1 MDLAAKLAERLLG
14 GAQPGSA
21 MGVACTVVAVAVA
34 LLLPLLVPLL
44 LPRRLRESKP
54 QRRETRGRDAVD
66 AFDAVGAA
74 ELARAEAFARRCS
87 AGAYGHG
94 EGTPG
99 YQFPDEE
106 LRRRLGARAYCDA
119 AGAVPYGTLTQCASI
134 MSRYRCLG
142 SLAPFQGFGL
152 GPMTPSIDH
161 RGVFKIP
168 KTIATILQFVRG
180 GGDQV
185 RLYASWLTTS
195 IYCLAFPQRRPP
207 YAARQRRCSASRR
220 RLAATRT
227 AAAAVVAATVLRTH
241 ELRRRCCATW
251 AARAPRTAPSGRLSG
266 RLAPPRRCGWHPRH
280 YPGRRAR

>member
-1 MDLAAKLAERLLG
+1 MDMAAKLAERLLG

-21 MGVACTVVAVAVA
+21 TGVACTVVAVAVA
-34 LLLPLLVPLL
+34 LLLALLLPLL

-106 LRRRLGARAYCDA
+106 QRRRLGARAYCDA
-119 AGAVPYGTLTQCASI
+119 AGAVPYGTLTQCDSQI

-152 GPMTPSIDH
+152 GPMTLSIDH
-161 RGVFKIP
+161 RGVF
-168 KTIATILQFVRG
+168 
-180 GGDQV
+180 
-185 RLYASWLTTS
+185 
-195 IYCLAFPQRRPP
+195 
-207 YAARQRRCSASRR
+207 
-220 RLAATRT
+220 
-227 AAAAVVAATVLRTH
+227 
-241 ELRRRCCATW
+241 
-251 AARAPRTAPSGRLSG
+251 
-266 RLAPPRRCGWHPRH
+266 
-280 YPGRRAR
+280 